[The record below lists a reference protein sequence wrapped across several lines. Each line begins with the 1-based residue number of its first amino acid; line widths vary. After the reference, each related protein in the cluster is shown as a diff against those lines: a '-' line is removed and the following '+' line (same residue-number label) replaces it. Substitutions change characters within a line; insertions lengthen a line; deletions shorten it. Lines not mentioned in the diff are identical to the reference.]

1 MVRAQAHTLEGI
13 VAGMI
18 VLSGLVFALQVT
30 AVTPLSA
37 STSNQFIE
45 NQQQATADGV
55 LATAES
61 TGALE
66 RAVLFWNESGARFH
80 DTTDFVYYQG
90 RSPPNDFGRMLDRS
104 FGGQGIAMNVHFTVL
119 DRGGSTD
126 RVRYVYSGE
135 PSDNAA
141 TATRTVT
148 VHDDD
153 VLYDDA
159 EQETDVNVTEAGDL
173 YVPDA
178 DPGSGV
184 YNVVRVEVTVW
195 RM

>member
-1 MVRAQAHTLEGI
+1 MAA
-13 VAGMI
+13 MI

-45 NQQQATADGV
+45 NQHQSAAAGV

-80 DTTDFVYYQG
+80 DTSNYVYYQG
-90 RSPPNDFGRMLDRS
+90 RTPPNDFGAMLDRS
-104 FGGQGIAMNVHFTVL
+104 FGGEGVAMNVHFTVL
-119 DRGGSTD
+119 DASRNTQ
-126 RVRYVYSGE
+126 RLRYVYSGS

-153 VLYDDA
+153 VLYDDSGT
-159 EQETDVNVTEAGDL
+159 ETEVNVTEASDL
-173 YVPDA
+173 YMPDA
-178 DPGSGV
+178 DPGSGL